1 MERSLKMP
9 YNYKDSKERVDNIL
23 SSKTKIENKEK
34 VPASDGEFTY
44 SNGIRTWV
52 GALFVDMVNSSKLC
66 ETADE
71 NTARI
76 FRAFCSEIIAIMKDD
91 ENYRQIGIR
100 GDCIYS
106 INTTQ
111 FQEDLVNM
119 FRTAYRINT
128 FIKMF
133 NKQLVYY
140 GYNPIKAG
148 IGLGCD
154 KELVI
159 KVGQVGS
166 GINDKIWIGKAVV
179 EACHLG
185 DIANRNNI
193 EPIAMSKCFYNNV
206 HKMLEKENEKYKDW
220 IKPYYSNSYTV
231 DFYHC
236 CIVQT
241 DFDQWI
247 EENC

>member
-1 MERSLKMP
+1 MP

-23 SSKTKIENKEK
+23 SSKTKIENKDK

-133 NKQLVYY
+133 N
-140 GYNPIKAG
+140 N
-148 IGLGCD
+148 
-154 KELVI
+154 
-159 KVGQVGS
+159 
-166 GINDKIWIGKAVV
+166 KIWIGKAVV

-185 DIANRNNI
+185 DIANRNNT

-220 IKPYYSNSYTV
+220 IKPYYSNSYSYTV

-241 DFDQWI
+241 DFNQWI